1 MIIWVKSLVEK
12 SAFNETERR
21 WFDRGSVGPC
31 ETQWPVFPSNCRPFV
46 TISRQSYSAVPVFFF
61 FPPSLY
67 FFLREFFFRS
77 IVGLAP
83 LSDTCPRDV
92 LRGTR
97 LFENTRS
104 DPEENGRFSWSGT
117 KLDRCCGPLQSVEKS
132 SLITLFTGQH
142 FNTFSVPSSSSFS
155 ECLDPDFSWTWPN
168 NVL

>member
-1 MIIWVKSLVEK
+1 MKLSVVDSIEAVWAHVKHSGQCFHPIAVLLWPFHGKVTLPSL
-12 SAFNETERR
+12 F
-21 WFDRGSVGPC
+21 
-31 ETQWPVFPSNCRPFV
+31 
-46 TISRQSYSAVPVFFF
+46 FFF